1 MKEKRYKYVE
11 DLLEDYILLAEE
23 KSELSQSVEKLRRKQ
38 EHLLSEIEDT
48 VIKTDDAED
57 LFKAHTQVKKI
68 EEKLAEVTD
77 ELKEVETVLR
87 DFLFA
92 ITEHQ
97 LAYER
102 KDDQEK
108 AKITHMFWVEGDVVH
123 HSKG

>member
-57 LFKAHTQVKKI
+57 LFKAHTQVKK
-68 EEKLAEVTD
+68 
-77 ELKEVETVLR
+77 LKKSW
-87 DFLFA
+87 
-92 ITEHQ
+92 
-97 LAYER
+97 R
-102 KDDQEK
+102 K
-108 AKITHMFWVEGDVVH
+108 
-123 HSKG
+123 